1 MEIDWAND
9 VVEFRVSGPLTPMVI
24 VDGYALLS
32 ASPQNYALRGIL
44 WDLRSADTTGLGAA
58 ALAAGLRGNQLSETI
73 VAKLRIAA
81 VTEVKQESGDQGLLQ
96 QWIDVGKLQDSADR
110 RVFSCLYEARE
121 WINQNPA
128 GKQISVAASACC

>member
-1 MEIDWAND
+1 
-9 VVEFRVSGPLTPMVI
+9 MVI

-44 WDLRSADTTGLGAA
+44 WDLRSADTTGLDAA